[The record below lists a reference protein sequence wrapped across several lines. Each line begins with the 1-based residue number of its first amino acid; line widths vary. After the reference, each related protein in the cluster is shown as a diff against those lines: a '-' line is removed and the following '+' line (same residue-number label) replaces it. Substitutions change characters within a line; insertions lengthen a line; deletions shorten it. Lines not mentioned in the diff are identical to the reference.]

1 MIIRLV
7 SIFILALFTV
17 APVSGKSIRDCFAQM
32 PDSLMP
38 LLTKTNRLDM
48 IDFIDSNMKA
58 VVTNRLDGVS
68 EMSFLSDIYISLKY
82 TEKSDYQIRLFFN
95 KDSVPL
101 ICMVHTVISDI
112 YQDSELQFFDNDWN
126 KIETVKLI
134 KEPVFYGFIKKTSL
148 KSGSLDIINKE
159 ITLKFQYIEA
169 LTESP
174 VLRFRFIGLEHVGN
188 DTLIISDYFINEPL
202 EFLWKGKKFKRIRN

>member
-112 YQDSELQFFDNDWN
+112 YKDSELQFFDNDWN

-134 KEPVFYGFIKKTSL
+134 KEPVFYDF
-148 KSGSLDIINKE
+148 
-159 ITLKFQYIEA
+159 KFQYIEA